1 MALGL
6 TQNAGSNVIPCL
18 PCCNFVYTECGCPT
32 NNRLNEIGQK
42 PEIEKSVSQKLVTF
56 FIDDL
61 FANESLLHTQIHRN
75 DALMKD
81 GAAAYS
87 VTCSAGEHSGDF
99 IWFFNFERQYN
110 PLPNGRT
117 LSAQVRFNYVS
128 KTFDA
133 KIILD
138 GVDPDWSPAVKTFS
152 NDYMTTL
159 KGESN
164 GLTFISHSI
173 CICNAGSSPSTVYCP
188 FVTNEQTGE
197 KTIYVSFNGLPACLK
212 SDYEINLK
220 FINPQLTNQNFDL
233 PLNNVELAR
242 WRINYPTAGSCSG
255 ISDSSFSYNSVICF
269 RAKSFVPYCLSS
281 QIFFQFVW
289 NPENYTGISYANI
302 ETIGNREALTFTVI
316 GENYYGFEIGKTIP
330 WQVGQ
335 NVLSLL
341 PYPGYSINSWLS
353 TAYDLIIDFD
363 PLFITGKIMGNN
375 KIDDYYNVPHY
386 IAPGGWANGILGY
399 LDLIEM
405 TLTE

>member
-6 TQNAGSNVIPCL
+6 TQNAGNNVIPCL

-32 NNRLNEIGQK
+32 NERLNEIGQK

-61 FANESLLHTQIHRN
+61 FADESILHTQIHRN

-87 VTCSAGEHSGDF
+87 VTCSTGENSGDF
-99 IWFFNFERQYN
+99 IWTFNFERQYT
-110 PLPNGRT
+110 PLPSGRT
-117 LSAQVRFNYVS
+117 LSAQVRFNYAS

-138 GVDPDWSPAVKTFS
+138 GVDPDWSSAEKTFS

-159 KGESN
+159 KGESA

-197 KTIYVSFNGLPACLK
+197 KPIFVSFNGLPSCLK

-220 FINPQLTNQNFDL
+220 YINPQLTNQNFDL
-233 PLNNVELAR
+233 PLDNIELAR
-242 WRINYPTAGSCSG
+242 WRVNYPVAGYCSG
-255 ISDSSFSYNSVICF
+255 IRDSSFSYETILNFKS
-269 RAKSFVPYCLSS
+269 KSFAPYCLSS
-281 QIFFQFVW
+281 QIFFSFTW
-289 NPENYTGISYANI
+289 NPEVYTGVSMQNL
-302 ETIGNREALTFTVI
+302 ETIGNRQALTYTVI
-316 GENYYGFEIGKTIP
+316 GENDYGFEIGTTIP
-330 WQVGQ
+330 WQGGLNYLGVMG
-335 NVLSLL
+335 S
-341 PYPGYSINSWLS
+341 PGYSINSWLS
-353 TAYDLIIDFD
+353 TAYDLIIDFE
-363 PLFITGKIMGNN
+363 PLYINGKIFGLNYL
-375 KIDDYYNVPHY
+375 DDYYNVPHY

-399 LDLIEM
+399 LDLLEM
-405 TLTE
+405 TITE

>member
-1 MALGL
+1 MTLGL
-6 TQNAGSNVIPCL
+6 TQNTGSNVIPCL

-87 VTCSAGEHSGDF
+87 VTCSGGENNGDF
-99 IWFFNFERQYN
+99 IWNFGFTRQYT
-110 PLPNGRT
+110 PLPSGRT
-117 LSAQVRFNYVS
+117 LSAQVRFNYSS

-138 GVDPDWSPAVKTFS
+138 GVDPGWSPAVKTFS

-159 KGESN
+159 KGESG

-173 CICNAGSSPSTVYCP
+173 CTCNAGSSPSTVYCP
-188 FVTNEQTGE
+188 FVTNEQTGK
-197 KTIYVSFNGLPACLK
+197 KTIYVSFNGLPSCLK
-212 SDYEINLK
+212 SDYEINLEY
-220 FINPQLTNQNFDL
+220 IDPQLSGPYY
-233 PLNNVELAR
+233 PLDNIELMR
-242 WRINYPTAGSCSG
+242 WRVNFPTAGACSG
-255 ISDSSFSYNSVICF
+255 RRDSNWAYNSVIAF
-269 RAKSFVPYCLSS
+269 RAKSFLPYCLSS
-281 QIFFQFVW
+281 QLFFSFSW
-289 NPENYTGISYANI
+289 DPEVYTGFSVFNSV
-302 ETIGNREALTFTVI
+302 ENLSNRQALTYTSI
-316 GENYYGFEIGKTIP
+316 NENSGF
-330 WQVGQ
+330 QVGTTAPWETGL
-335 NVLSLL
+335 NTLSVLGS
-341 PYPGYSINSWLS
+341 PAYGINSWIS
-353 TAYDLIIDFD
+353 TAYDLIIDFE
-363 PLFITGKIMGNN
+363 PIFISGKIMGLNY
-375 KIDDYYNVPHY
+375 IDDDWAVPHY
-386 IAPGGWANGILGY
+386 LAPGGWANGILGY